1 MPIILLTHFNRQI
14 GIPDEI
20 FAIGDDIFLSVLGQI
35 GFMPVLVLAAD
46 ICPSGIEAS
55 LYSTIMSINN
65 LSGTFSSILGGIG
78 TKLAGITEN
87 DFTNLPMLIII
98 TNIIGLLP
106 LLFLN
111 LLPDEKK

>member
-1 MPIILLTHFNRQI
+1 
-14 GIPDEI
+14 
-20 FAIGDDIFLSVLGQI
+20 
-35 GFMPVLVLAAD
+35 MPVLVLAAD
-46 ICPSGIEAS
+46 ICPRGIEAS
-55 LYSTIMSINN
+55 LYATIMSINN

-78 TKLAGITEN
+78 TKMAGITEN

-111 LLPDEKK
+111 LLPDKKK